1 MQFIMLEQKYLETL
15 NSGNSLEALKVLQLE
30 LTPLNLN
37 RARTHDLML
46 GQAPPPANGHAPS
59 RAGVMERLQVTTNE
73 SEY

>member
-15 NSGNSLEALKVLQLE
+15 NSGNSLEALKVLKLE

-46 GQAPPPANGHAPS
+46 GQAPSRPMVTPPPGP
-59 RAGVMERLQVTTNE
+59 G
-73 SEY
+73 